1 MREIEVR
8 ELPYLPLGHQGENEA
23 QRIVWRGLADS
34 WARLYGEGVFAL
46 TVLREGD
53 SAPYP
58 ASLKSE
64 NCDVIWTLSSADTAK
79 AGEGMAELADWM
91 QAQRAEKVQG

>member
-34 WARLYGEGVFAL
+34 WARLYGEGG
-46 TVLREGD
+46 T
-53 SAPYP
+53 
-58 ASLKSE
+58 
-64 NCDVIWTLSSADTAK
+64 C
-79 AGEGMAELADWM
+79 
-91 QAQRAEKVQG
+91 

>member
-34 WARLYGEGVFAL
+34 WARFFQKMLAFYRLIIAL
-46 TVLREGD
+46 FLLFHYNLG
-53 SAPYP
+53 
-58 ASLKSE
+58 
-64 NCDVIWTLSSADTAK
+64 N
-79 AGEGMAELADWM
+79 
-91 QAQRAEKVQG
+91 

>member
-34 WARLYGEGVFAL
+34 WARLYGEGVFTL

-53 SAPYP
+53 SAP
-58 ASLKSE
+58 
-64 NCDVIWTLSSADTAK
+64 
-79 AGEGMAELADWM
+79 
-91 QAQRAEKVQG
+91 